1 MNIKS
6 PSITVLM
13 PVYNG
18 FKYLDEAM
26 KSILNQTFQNYEFI
40 IIDDGST
47 DDSVKIIKSYDDN
60 RIRLVEN
67 RNNLG
72 QSETLNKGLS
82 LTRGKYIARMDQDD
96 ISMPER
102 LKKQFEFMENNSDVD
117 VCGSWLQLMGKYNG
131 ILELETKSEKIKIN
145 LLTNENL
152 AHPTVMIRNR
162 TLVKYDLNYNPAY
175 SVAQDYDLWVRM
187 FEFCSFANIPE
198 ALIKYRMHDNQNSK
212 KLGEQNSAEGNKVL
226 TNLLIKMGLQLND
239 SDLIIHNKIFSGI
252 GINSVTIDKALSY
265 LIRLRSSN
273 IRKKV
278 FEPVAFNEFLKTNWR
293 RFMFNKKH
301 KLLYWVSVLIIFR
314 PANFI
319 KIINNRFSLIF
330 LKMMHTNQ

>member
-1 MNIKS
+1 M
-6 PSITVLM
+6 PAITVLM

-26 KSILNQTFQNYEFI
+26 KSILNQTFQNFEFI

-67 RNNLG
+67 KNNLG
-72 QSETLNKGLS
+72 QSETLNIGLNIAK
-82 LTRGKYIARMDQDD
+82 GKYIARMDQDD

-102 LKKQFEFMENNSDVD
+102 LERQSEFMEDNPQIG
-117 VCGSWLQLMGKYNG
+117 VCGTWIQLIGKYNG
-131 ILELETKSEKIKIN
+131 IAELETEDDLIKIK
-145 LLTNENL
+145 LLTNQNL
-152 AHPTVMIRNR
+152 AHPSVMIRKQI
-162 TLVKYDLNYNPAY
+162 LENYKLSY
-175 SVAQDYDLWVRM
+175 SISYTVAQDYDLWVRM
-187 FEFCSFANIPE
+187 FDHCSFANLPKP
-198 ALIKYRMHDNQNSK
+198 LLKYRIHENQKSRK
-212 KLGEQNSAEGNKVL
+212 VVEQNSAEGNKVL

-239 SDLIIHNKIFSGI
+239 SELVIHNKIFSGI
-252 GINSVTIDKALSY
+252 DINSVTIDKALSY

-278 FEPVAFNEFLKTNWR
+278 FEPLAFNEFLKTNWR
-293 RFMFNKKH
+293 RFMFKKKH

-330 LKMMHTNQ
+330 LKMMHNNQ

>member
-1 MNIKS
+1 LN
-6 PSITVLM
+6 
-13 PVYNG
+13 
-18 FKYLDEAM
+18 EAID
-26 KSILNQTFQNYEFI
+26 SILNQTFSDFEFL

-47 DDSVKIIKSYDDN
+47 DQSIDQIMLYDDP
-60 RIRLVEN
+60 RIQLIKN
-67 RNNLG
+67 KKNLG
-72 QSETLNKGLS
+72 QSETLNKGINLA
-82 LTRGKYIARMDQDD
+82 RGKYIARMDQDD
-96 ISMPER
+96 ISMPKR
-102 LKKQFEFMENNSDVD
+102 LEKQLKFMEDNPQIG
-117 VCGSWLQLMGKYNG
+117 VCGSWLQLIGKYKG
-131 ILELETKSEKIKIN
+131 IAESETEDDLIKIK
-145 LLTNENL
+145 LLTNQNL
-152 AHPTVMIRNR
+152 AHPSVMIRKEI
-162 TLVKYDLNYNPAY
+162 LEKYELSYGTSY
-175 SVAQDYDLWVRM
+175 TVAQDYDLWVRM
-187 FEFCSFANIPE
+187 FDHCSFANLPKP
-198 ALIKYRMHDNQNSK
+198 LLKYRIHENQKSRK
-212 KLGEQNSAEGNKVL
+212 VGEQNSAEGNKVL

-293 RFMFNKKH
+293 RLMFKKKH

-330 LKMMHTNQ
+330 LKMGRNN